1 MAAGQQRSVVEQ
13 HSLVFPLGMGLLGQ
27 ADLSACSQQCHRHHS
42 SSSTAAAGN
51 WGNAFPDFPGQGRH
65 LRRFS
70 ERLLRCLLTPGED
83 TPGHHLGGRGF
94 NSLEETSTSP
104 PPKPNPTRE
113 EQHSQSTGTL
123 QKCKE
128 REGTPHLHRAP
139 SLPQS
144 RDNPLQSRMTPAQGR
159 MTITRG
165 CRLMVSVS
173 FHHQLNSS
181 HSDTS
186 GQWLLTS
193 CCFLQSHLTKHIKT
207 TL

>member
-51 WGNAFPDFPGQGRH
+51 WGNAFPDFPGQGHH

-70 ERLLRCLLTPGED
+70 ERLLRCLLS

-104 PPKPNPTRE
+104 PPK
-113 EQHSQSTGTL
+113 QGKSSTVSPQGLCSSAKRGKAHHT
-123 QKCKE
+123 CTE
-128 REGTPHLHRAP
+128 PPP
-139 SLPQS
+139 SL
-144 RDNPLQSRMTPAQGR
+144 RAGITPFRAG
-159 MTITRG
+159 
-165 CRLMVSVS
+165 
-173 FHHQLNSS
+173 
-181 HSDTS
+181 
-186 GQWLLTS
+186 
-193 CCFLQSHLTKHIKT
+193 
-207 TL
+207 

>member
-1 MAAGQQRSVVEQ
+1 MCYSMWAFYGKLNLIPHLIRTNCLALSTCPWAGSGDVAAGQQRSVVEQ

-70 ERLLRCLLTPGED
+70 ERLLRCLLTPGAD

-113 EQHSQSTGTL
+113 EQHSQSTGT
-123 QKCKE
+123 
-128 REGTPHLHRAP
+128 
-139 SLPQS
+139 
-144 RDNPLQSRMTPAQGR
+144 
-159 MTITRG
+159 
-165 CRLMVSVS
+165 
-173 FHHQLNSS
+173 
-181 HSDTS
+181 
-186 GQWLLTS
+186 
-193 CCFLQSHLTKHIKT
+193 
-207 TL
+207 